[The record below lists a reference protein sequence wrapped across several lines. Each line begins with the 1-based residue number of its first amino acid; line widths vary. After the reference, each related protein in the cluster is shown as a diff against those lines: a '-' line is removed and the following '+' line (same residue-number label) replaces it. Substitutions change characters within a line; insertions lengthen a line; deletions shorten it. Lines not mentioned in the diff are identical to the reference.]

1 MATKAKRKYVTVA
14 VLTEKQ
20 AADLQKKLK
29 AAIAAT
35 TKQLERKNLQNP
47 WKTDLKKY
55 RKMLMDANNFFGWSI
70 AQKCYTNKPTAR
82 MRVFD

>member
-14 VLTEKQ
+14 VLSEKQ
-20 AADLQKKLK
+20 AADLQKKLR

-35 TKQLERKNLQNP
+35 TKQLERKNLDNP
-47 WKTDLKKY
+47 WKSDLKKY

-70 AQKCYTNKPTAR
+70 APKCSSKSTAKR
-82 MRVFD
+82 TLFD